1 MVASEPF
8 LDRCKS
14 IMRRE
19 DVREE
24 VKAFFTPIIDMVL
37 QELYPYIYLSVLFVI
52 ISFLLILATF
62 FMVVKKQSSV
72 PS

>member
-1 MVASEPF
+1 MVTTEPF
-8 LDRCKS
+8 LERCKA
-14 IMRRE
+14 ILRRE

-24 VKAFFTPIIDMVL
+24 VKAFFQPVIELVL

-62 FMVVKKQSSV
+62 VVVVKRHSKASV
-72 PS
+72 

>member
-1 MVASEPF
+1 
-8 LDRCKS
+8 
-14 IMRRE
+14 MRRE

-24 VKAFFTPIIDMVL
+24 VKAFFTPIIEMVL

-62 FMVVKKQSSV
+62 FMVVKKQSPL

>member
-24 VKAFFTPIIDMVL
+24 VKAFFTPIIEMVL

-62 FMVVKKQSSV
+62 FLVVKKQSSV

>member
-1 MVASEPF
+1 MVTTEPF
-8 LDRCKS
+8 LERCKA
-14 IMRRE
+14 ILRRE

-24 VKAFFTPIIDMVL
+24 VKAFFQPVIELVL

-62 FMVVKKQSSV
+62 VVVVKRHSKSSV
-72 PS
+72 

>member
-8 LDRCKS
+8 LDRCKA

-24 VKAFFTPIIDMVL
+24 VKAFFTPIIEMVL

-62 FMVVKKQSSV
+62 FMVVKKQPLETS
-72 PS
+72 